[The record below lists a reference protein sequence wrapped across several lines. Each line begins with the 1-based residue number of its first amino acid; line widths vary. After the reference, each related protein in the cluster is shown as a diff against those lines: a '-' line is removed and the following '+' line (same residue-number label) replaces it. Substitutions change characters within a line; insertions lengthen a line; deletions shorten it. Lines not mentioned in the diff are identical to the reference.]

1 MFLPMLHKRDTK
13 TLKPFIK
20 ANECQIG
27 TPINIKEAHEYVHKN
42 ISHFYTNVTP
52 TL

>member
-1 MFLPMLHKRDTK
+1 MFLPMLHKRDTN

-42 ISHFYTNVTP
+42 ISHFYT
-52 TL
+52 